1 MIKRPVLTFLV
12 LLALAYWAYWPGLN
26 GGFVFDEYANLPAL
40 GAYGPVDNVATLL
53 RYLTSGT
60 ADPTGRPVALA
71 SFLIDAHN
79 WPASP
84 FPFKLTNLL
93 LHLLNGVLLAW
104 LLLVL
109 GRQRGLKGRHAY
121 WAATVGAGLWLL
133 HPLFVSTTLY
143 VVQREAMLPATFVL
157 LGLLGYVRGRNQLLA
172 GHMRHGAITATA
184 SIGLATMLAILSKAN
199 GALLPLLALTL
210 EITVLK
216 APPATAARALNRLRG
231 VVLVLPTC
239 MLLAYLVHVTPWDL
253 STVPNARAWSYGQR
267 LLTEPRA
274 LLDYLRLLW
283 LPRPYT
289 SGLFNDQIAAST
301 SVLHPWTTLPAL
313 IVVIALPLAA
323 LVWRH
328 CFPLFAAAIL
338 FYFAGQLLESS
349 VIALELYYEHRN
361 YLPAMLMFWPLAAM
375 LTAPGSRARPRAI
388 AAIAIILMLAGMTH
402 LRSTVWGNGTEQAL
416 LWAALN
422 PNSDR
427 AAANAA
433 QFEIDLG
440 RPSQAERNLRRVIAE
455 HPDDPQLTMNLVSA
469 RCMQGSIDANDLAL
483 AAHSLQATQK
493 GTGLLFKWFRKAV
506 DLAKSGSCAGFNFRS
521 LGTLIDAAW
530 KNPMIAGVAGH
541 RQDLFNI
548 QGRLALAQGD
558 VSTALYDFNAAL
570 RAEVRPAAALEQAAM
585 LGSRGFPCA
594 GLAHLEL
601 FASLRGKRARP
612 RFGMA
617 RIHEWLLQ
625 RQGYWPHEIDHIR
638 AQLLHDAK
646 QKMPQGCPAELG
658 GRDVKTLQ

>member
-1 MIKRPVLTFLV
+1 M
-12 LLALAYWAYWPGLN
+12 
-26 GGFVFDEYANLPAL
+26 
-40 GAYGPVDNVATLL
+40 
-53 RYLTSGT
+53 
-60 ADPTGRPVALA
+60 ALA

-79 WPASP
+79 WPANP
-84 FPFKLTNLL
+84 YPFKLTNLL
-93 LHLLNGVLLAW
+93 LHLINGALLAW
-104 LLLVL
+104 LLLIL
-109 GRQRGLKGRHAY
+109 GRQCDFEESHAR
-121 WAATVGAGLWLL
+121 WAAIFGAGLWLL

-143 VVQREAMLPATFVL
+143 IVQREAMLPATFVL
-157 LGLLGYVRGRNQLLA
+157 LGLTGYIRGRDRLLD
-172 GHMRHGAITATA
+172 GHVKRGATIAA
-184 SIGLATMLAILSKAN
+184 ISIGLATVLAVLSKAN
-199 GALLPLLALTL
+199 GALLPLLAFTL
-210 EITVLK
+210 EATVLK
-216 APPATAARALNRLRG
+216 KPSAHAKWALNWLRG

-239 MLLAYLVHVTPWDL
+239 MLLGYLVHVTPWDL
-253 STVPNARAWSYGQR
+253 GTIPTERPWSYGQR
-267 LLTEPRA
+267 LLTEPRV

-283 LPRPYT
+283 LPHPYT

-301 SVLHPWTTLPAL
+301 DIFHPWTTLPAL
-313 IVVIALPLAA
+313 LAVILLPLAA
-323 LVWRH
+323 LAWRRR
-328 CFPLFAAAIL
+328 FPLIAAAIL

-361 YLPAMLMFWPLAAM
+361 YLPALLMFWPLAA
-375 LTAPGSRARPRAI
+375 LFVAPGKRLRPRVI
-388 AAIAIILMLAGMTH
+388 AVIAVVLMLAGMTH

-427 AAANAA
+427 AAADAS
-433 QFEIDLG
+433 QFEMHLG
-440 RPSQAERNLRRVIAE
+440 RAAEAEQRLRRIIPE

-469 RCMQGSIDANDLAL
+469 RCMQGSIDATDLAL
-483 AAHSLQATQK
+483 AAHSLQTTRK

-506 DLAKSGSCAGFNFRS
+506 NLAKSGSCAGFNFHS
-521 LGTLIDAAW
+521 LRTLIDAAW
-530 KNPMIAGVAGH
+530 KNPGIASVAGH

-558 VSTALYDFNAAL
+558 VPMALYDFNAAL
-570 RAEVRPAAALEQAAM
+570 HAEVRPEAALEQAAI
-585 LGSRGFPCA
+585 LGSAGFPCA

-601 FASLRGKRARP
+601 FSSLRGKRARP

-658 GRDVKTLQ
+658 SRDVKTLQ